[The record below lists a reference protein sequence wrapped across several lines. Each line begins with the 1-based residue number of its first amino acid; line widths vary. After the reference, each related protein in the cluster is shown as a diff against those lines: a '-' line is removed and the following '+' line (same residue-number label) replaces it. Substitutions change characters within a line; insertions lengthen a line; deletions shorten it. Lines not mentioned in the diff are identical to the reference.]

1 MYEKES
7 VVRGHHVYKAIW
19 TPFSNSLW
27 VYTKVSC
34 SSFFRLFL
42 GKIDG
47 LELERDI
54 VRLARSLEG
63 GGSASSHNS
72 TLCTRKRANKSY
84 PDPVAPG
91 FYLLLVCSNP
101 RALNEAG
108 FYSREG
114 SIRGYTVCVLVQAPL
129 RVYYG
134 FAECLISSQ
143 DQAPS
148 STIPVVIRA

>member
-101 RALNEAG
+101 RAMGVKGRMWHVIKNMYEV
-108 FYSREG
+108 SRSAILLEG
-114 SIRGYTVCVLVQAPL
+114 EKSAAFRLEQGVAQ
-129 RVYYG
+129 G
-134 FAECLISSQ
+134 SSLS
-143 DQAPS
+143 P
-148 STIPVVIRA
+148 ILYL